1 MQANERMTGKHGVDL
16 GALDDIVRGSTLTD
30 QVYAKLRRGLLVGQW
45 KPGEK
50 ITARQ
55 LSRRLGVSLTPARE
69 AIIRLSNEGAI
80 DVSQT
85 RMFSIPRMGRDRYR
99 EITSIRLFLEPMAT
113 GLAAERMPADLP
125 ARLSA
130 LNDEMREKI
139 VLGAFDEALWLD
151 SEFHLTLYDAAEAP
165 ILRRMIDILWLQ
177 AGPTRN
183 RLDHE
188 YRRRLI
194 GFKHHSAVI
203 AALGKGD
210 VEAAKDGLRNDLVDG
225 TTAILNVLDE

>member
-1 MQANERMTGKHGVDL
+1 MGAKRGVNL
-16 GALDDIVRGSTLTD
+16 GPLDDVVRGSTLTD
-30 QVYAKLRRGLLVGQW
+30 QVYARLRRGLLVGQW

-55 LSRRLGVSLTPARE
+55 LSRKLGVSLTPARE

-80 DVSQT
+80 DVSET

-99 EITSIRLFLEPMAT
+99 EITTIRLFLEPMAT
-113 GLAAERMPADLP
+113 GLAAEKMPSSLP
-125 ARLSA
+125 SRLSA
-130 LNDEMREKI
+130 LNEEMRDKI
-139 VLGAFDEALWLD
+139 VTGAFDEALWLD

-165 ILRRMIDILWLQ
+165 VLKRIIDILWLQ

-183 RLDHE
+183 RLSHE

-194 GFKHHSAVI
+194 GYGHHSQVI
-203 AALGKGD
+203 AALAQHD
-210 VEAAKDGLRNDLVDG
+210 VEAARNSLRNDLVDG
-225 TTAILNVLDE
+225 TTAILNILGD